1 MCAEMATPRPRDDS
15 YFRTI
20 TTIDALS
27 NALAADVRRLTDQE
41 ASGPAKAATFYW
53 IETATDRQLDGWLTF
68 SNQAFID
75 SVKAKGPAVPA
86 YSREQ
91 PQFGI
96 LPLLAQ
102 EDRLMAQLFQCTAA
116 YIWPYWDQCIYNQ
129 NPSCCWRC
137 HWTPWLDL

>member
-1 MCAEMATPRPRDDS
+1 EMATPCPRDDS
-15 YFRTI
+15 YLRTT
-20 TTIDALS
+20 TTIDTKR

-41 ASGPAKAATFYW
+41 ASGPAKTATFDW

-75 SVKAKGPAVPA
+75 SVKAKGPAVPVD
-86 YSREQ
+86 SREQ

-102 EDRLMAQLFQCTAA
+102 EDKKEK
-116 YIWPYWDQCIYNQ
+116 
-129 NPSCCWRC
+129 
-137 HWTPWLDL
+137 DLSYFNAPPLILGLIGTSASTTKIPAIVGGVIGLLRV